1 MNYKHI
7 FLILSFTI
15 FIGMQQKS
23 YAVEL
28 VVNRENPVEILSLD
42 KVRYIF
48 LMRIR
53 HWENGEKIKV
63 YVNNWE
69 SEIHSEFSRNILKV
83 IPHRINSAWERKK
96 YSGMGEIPK
105 IVSEKEMIDLLSKD
119 KNAIGYVRK
128 LTDDMLIHLKKIK
141 VE

>member
-1 MNYKHI
+1 MNFKYI
-7 FLILSFTI
+7 FLILSLI

-28 VVNRENPVEILSLD
+28 VVNVENPVESLSLD

-48 LMRIR
+48 LMRTR
-53 HWENGEKIKV
+53 NWENGEKIKV
-63 YVNNWE
+63 YVNDWE
-69 SEIHSEFSRNILKV
+69 SEIHSDFSRDILKV

-105 IVSEKEMIDLLSKD
+105 IVSEQEMVEILSKD
-119 KNAIGYVRK
+119 RNAIGYVSE
-128 LTDDMLIHLKKIK
+128 LTDEMSVHLKKIK